1 MTNVPKTVY
10 NDSDEGRAFELNK
23 IVTKNVR
30 AMLDQTKEAIKDAIL
45 EDVKDL
51 VLVIESPVAPIPGKG
66 AAKVVKA
73 FTEDVKKMLN
83 NQPTEVETNG
93 N

>member
-1 MTNVPKTVY
+1 
-10 NDSDEGRAFELNK
+10 
-23 IVTKNVR
+23 
-30 AMLDQTKEAIKDAIL
+30 MLDQTKEAIKDAIL

-83 NQPTEVETNG
+83 NLKVR
-93 N
+93 